1 MLSSIWKKTIY
12 EKRWNLL
19 AWQVGIFAMTLFI
32 MALFPTLKEAF
43 GQSLAN
49 VPDSLKSVL
58 GDASTYQRINGF
70 IDIQVM
76 FQMVFMTVIYGV
88 ILFTGVLAG
97 DEGEG
102 TLQTLLAHPVSR
114 KRIYFEKL
122 LGSTILLGLVSA
134 AVFFGVWLGALMVGE
149 SVDVLRLALAV
160 KGLFLVS
167 FVFSVMGFAL
177 GAITGRRGLAGAVAG
192 AVAFFSYLVTNLAPS
207 VKSLETLN
215 KFSPYEYFNKPSI
228 LDTGVQVGDWL
239 ILAIT
244 TAVFIVLGFVLFV
257 RRDIPPK

>member
-1 MLSSIWKKTIY
+1 MLNSIWKKTLY

-19 AWQVGIFAMTLFI
+19 AWQVGIFAMTVFI

-58 GDASTYQRINGF
+58 GDATTYQRINGF

-97 DEGEG
+97 DEQEG
-102 TLQTLLAHPVSR
+102 TLQTLLANPVSR
-114 KRIYFEKL
+114 KKIYFEKL
-122 LGSTILLGLVSA
+122 LGVSILLGLVGA
-134 AVFFGVWLGALMVGE
+134 AVFFGVWLGSLMVGE
-149 SVDVLRLALAV
+149 AVDVFRLILAV
-160 KGLFLVS
+160 KALFLVS
-167 FVFSVMGFAL
+167 LVFSVMGYAL
-177 GAITGRRGLAGAVAG
+177 GAATGRRGLAGAAAG
-192 AVAFFSYLVTNLAPS
+192 AVAFFSYLITNLAPS
-207 VKSLETLN
+207 VKSLEALN

-228 LDTGVQVGDWL
+228 LDNGVQAGDWVVL
-239 ILAIT
+239 IISSLA
-244 TAVFIVLGFVLFV
+244 FIVIGYFFFV